1 MDDQSFRLGD
11 HGRYSAWETI
21 MKFLT
26 VSLIATACL
35 FGTFASIN
43 AQVDDTRHAALNK
56 EISLLK
62 EQLAEEKRQRIAAQL
77 ELLRFLN
84 RDLLGRS
91 TDSTQFQLAKTVS
104 LKLAAELPRDTEVWR
119 ALAHTKAL
127 DGLTLAQATKLLGP
141 PTDDDIPFG
150 GLGGGGSENS
160 NQKPTAYI
168 WYYNP
173 SGRHVADG
181 LRAKFKDGKLTD
193 WAVISM

>member
-1 MDDQSFRLGD
+1 
-11 HGRYSAWETI
+11 

-26 VSLIATACL
+26 ASLIATACL
-35 FGTFASIN
+35 FGASASTN
-43 AQVDDTRHAALNK
+43 AQVDDAKYSA
-56 EISLLK
+56 LK
-62 EQLAEEKRQRIAAQL
+62 EEIRLLNERLTEEKRQRIGAQF

-91 TDSTQFQLAKTVS
+91 ADSAQFQLAKTVS

-127 DGLTLAQATKLLGP
+127 NGLTLAQATKLLGP

-150 GLGGGGSENS
+150 GGGTENR
-160 NQKPTAYI
+160 NQKPTAYT

-181 LRAKFKDGKLTD
+181 LRAKFKDGKLID
-193 WAVISM
+193 WVVISM